1 MNILAT
7 QIADYTLTFC
17 CALCLCVGGRVGGSC
32 LLLVCN
38 KVRCVFDF
46 RKGRGRWLLY
56 NIMSILYVCLGSSAV
71 LASRL

>member
-7 QIADYTLTFC
+7 QIADNTLLLRPLFVC
-17 CALCLCVGGRVGGSC
+17 GGRGGVRV

-38 KVRCVFDF
+38 KVQCVFDF

-56 NIMSILYVCLGSSAV
+56 NIMSILYVCLGFSAV